1 MTGEKGALSPAQVL
15 TCVLA
20 CALDCLQLLVCAQ
33 SGHELG

>member
-1 MTGEKGALSPAQVL
+1 MNPAQVL

-20 CALDCLQLLVCAQ
+20 CAFDSLQLLVCAQ